1 MVQWAEPQ
9 VSHPQGSAGQ
19 CFPTLIRTNI
29 KKKKKKRDKQLIL
42 EVVLATYVCLRDSI
56 LKVRL
61 SQTKCLHVSQ
71 AEGAAHLFSE
81 MEHWMCS
88 RITWNHSP

>member
-1 MVQWAEPQ
+1 MGRT
-9 VSHPQGSAGQ
+9 SGQ
-19 CFPTLIRTNI
+19 PPPRFSWPVLSNADQ
-29 KKKKKKRDKQLIL
+29 KQQEKKKKRDKQLIL